1 MLIRSLTIGRF
12 ASILP
17 IPEKYDAA
25 AEDAYPGALF
35 SVDVSMQSA
44 ETTIL
49 GYQFD
54 LHLPPGIS
62 LYEEHDGSGYA
73 CQLSSRHLTGEAQV
87 QIEQTGGNTYHVN
100 AKWDD
105 AASFRGQDGCVMKLT
120 CQVSESVSPETYPAS
135 IDGGSLFFSDLSSA
149 GLDGASFAISVG
161 EGLMGDVNLDG
172 KVNVSDIMCVVN
184 YILGEEPVHF
194 VRPLA
199 DLNAD
204 RKITVSDIMGI
215 VNIILR

>member
-1 MLIRSLTIGRF
+1 
-12 ASILP
+12 
-17 IPEKYDAA
+17 
-25 AEDAYPGALF
+25 
-35 SVDVSMQSA
+35 
-44 ETTIL
+44 
-49 GYQFD
+49 
-54 LHLPPGIS
+54 
-62 LYEEHDGSGYA
+62 
-73 CQLSSRHLTGEAQV
+73 
-87 QIEQTGGNTYHVN
+87 
-100 AKWDD
+100 
-105 AASFRGQDGCVMKLT
+105 MKLT